1 MASIRPIRLAVFF
14 RQFSFCLAIPSPPRL
29 IGLSAAAA
37 MVKSYPVVSAEYL
50 EAVEKARQ
58 KLRALIAEKN
68 CSPLMLRL
76 A

>member
-1 MASIRPIRLAVFF
+1 MA
-14 RQFSFCLAIPSPPRL
+14 
-29 IGLSAAAA
+29 
-37 MVKSYPVVSAEYL
+37 KNYPVVSAEYQ